1 MPNRLA
7 AEQSPYLLQHANNP
21 VDWYPWGDEAFAA
34 AKKSDK
40 AIFLSIGYATC
51 HWCHVMERESF
62 ESAGVANVLNEHFIS
77 IKVDREER
85 PDVDRVYMTFV
96 QATTGSGGWP
106 MSGWL
111 PPELKPFSGGTY
123 FPPASQWGRPA
134 FVDVL
139 MEIAKAWREDRARVM
154 QSATEVVARLSALN
168 AGETGQVMPDD
179 EALASTVQQF
189 QKSFDA
195 RRGGFGDA
203 PKFPRPSELIFLLRE
218 YARTGD
224 AAARDMVVTTLRS
237 MALGGMRD
245 HVGGGFHRYSVDG
258 NWRVPHFEKMLYDQ
272 AQLVIAFLE
281 ASQAA
286 GDAFFAEVAEDTLQY
301 VQRDMTDEGGGF
313 YSAEDADSVPPDKTD
328 DPHAHKMEGA
338 FYVWGLE
345 EVRAA
350 LGADSAIFEGR
361 YGLLPSGN
369 APFDPQQEF
378 VNKNL
383 LYTAQPLTDLAKAA
397 GVTPVDVAESLL
409 RSREVLFDVRNTRP
423 RPLLDDKV
431 LTAWNG
437 LMIAAVARAARVMTG
452 YPGLVEGGDG
462 KDDRGPRHLESATRA
477 AAFIRDRM
485 WDPKSRRLLRRYRQ
499 GDAAIDGYAEDYA
512 FLIFGLIEL
521 FQASGDAAW
530 LTWARELQARQD
542 ELFRDAAGGGYFSTT
557 GEDPT
562 VLLRM
567 KEDYDGAEPSPS
579 SVSALN
585 LLALAHLTGEA
596 SYSDRAEEAI
606 ASFGARLMQLGRAV
620 PLMAAALSTALSG
633 GEQIVVVGHRGA
645 ADTTALWHAAHR
657 TFRPFAVAV
666 IVDPTHLDAIS
677 AHMPWVAAMKMI
689 DGRATAYVCRDFAC
703 EAPFTDPGA
712 FQNT

>member
-21 VDWYPWGDEAFAA
+21 VEWYPWGDEAFAA
-34 AKKSDK
+34 ARQSDK

-62 ESAGVANVLNEHFIS
+62 ESVGVANVLNEHFIS

-106 MSGWL
+106 MSVWL
-111 PPELKPFSGGTY
+111 TPELKPFYGGTY
-123 FPPASQWGRPA
+123 FPPTSQWGRPA

-139 MEIAKAWREDRARVM
+139 SQIAKAWREDRARVT
-154 QSATEVVARLSALN
+154 QSATEVVARLSKLAGGESDRVRPDEGAL
-168 AGETGQVMPDD
+168 V
-179 EALASTVQQF
+179 STFQQF

-224 AAARDMVVTTLRS
+224 AAAHDMVTQTLRS

-272 AQLVIAFLE
+272 AQLVIAYLE
-281 ASQAA
+281 ASQAG
-286 GDAFFAEVAEDTLQY
+286 GDPFFAQVGEDTLQY
-301 VQRDMTDEGGGF
+301 VHRDMTDKGGGF
-313 YSAEDADSVPPDKTD
+313 YSAEDADSVPPEQAG
-328 DPHAHKMEGA
+328 DPLAHKMEGA
-338 FYVWGLE
+338 FYVWGLD

-350 LGADSAIFEGR
+350 LGADSPIFEARCGV
-361 YGLLPSGN
+361 LPNGN

-383 LYTAQPLTDLAKAA
+383 LYTAQSITDLAKSA
-397 GVTPVDVAESLL
+397 GVSPVDIVESLL
-409 RSREVLFDVRNTRP
+409 RSRKILFDVRNTRP

-437 LMIAAVARAARVMTG
+437 LMIAAFARAARVL
-452 YPGLVEGGDG
+452 PDA
-462 KDDRGPRHLESATRA
+462 GPHLQSATRA
-477 AAFIRDRM
+477 ATFIRGRM
-485 WDPKSRRLLRRYRQ
+485 WDPAAKRLLRRYRQ
-499 GDAAIDGYAEDYA
+499 GNAAIDGYAEDYA

-530 LTWARELQARQD
+530 LSWARELQARQD
-542 ELFRDAAGGGYFSTT
+542 ELFWDEADGGWFSTT
-557 GEDPT
+557 GQDPT

-585 LLALAHLTGEA
+585 VLALAHLTGETA
-596 SYSDRAEEAI
+596 YSDRAAEAI
-606 ASFGARLMQLGRAV
+606 ASFGTRLIQLGRAV
-620 PLMAAALSTALSG
+620 PLMASALSTALSG
-633 GEQIVVVGHRGA
+633 GEQIVVVGNSGA
-645 ADTTALWHAAHR
+645 ADTIALWHAAHG
-657 TFRPFAVAV
+657 TFHPFAVSV
-666 IVDPTHLDAIS
+666 LVDPKRQDAVA
-677 AHMPWVAAMKMI
+677 AHMPWVAGMKMI
-689 DGRATAYVCRDFAC
+689 NGQATAYVCRNFAC
-703 EAPFTDPGA
+703 DAPFTDPASFKGV
-712 FQNT
+712 